1 MDKRYF
7 YAPHKAFLSLFLLS
21 LPFRGELLIIFA
33 RILEKTSKTYT
44 YSTKWTKEVLLRI
57 Y

>member
-33 RILEKTSKTYT
+33 RILEKT
-44 YSTKWTKEVLLRI
+44 
-57 Y
+57 